1 MYFKLT
7 FCILHVLIIPKDV
20 SSLCLTWTS
29 SADDIIRSHCYWYV
43 ELSKAVS
50 FFEADDICASN
61 GGRLA
66 PFVDS
71 WQYSIIENMRPYT
84 TPDTFIGVIDIG
96 KENTWTQLDGTKID
110 SSFTNTFD
118 LNNNQPNGGKSQNCI
133 VMDMEPHH
141 YFRPDKTQDKSCFS
155 SFKTTAMICYADK
168 KEFCYVWMSVNDGK
182 LREHCY
188 WLTTKPRSSSRW
200 NFIDALSRCTAEGGT
215 LAPAIDEMQLAFI
228 RETLTGIF
236 QSPNATC
243 TGVWMGSNTIRGY
256 TWNWNNDPN
265 FLSIPLGNLTPEKCL
280 RLKKDTLDAAYIS
293 CNSDLSDVRGAVC
306 FRNATGQILTTP
318 TTTTPTTTT
327 ETHPLTTSTTSTTT
341 TTTLPTTTSASTT
354 TTPPTT
360 SEVPGVLNLT
370 YLEQVKVAL
379 TVDPKETSAFKAT
392 LNCAEDNRFVSKC
405 MGYTGVAVISG
416 IFVTILFLDV
426 KLLISCR

>member
-1 MYFKLT
+1 MHRIKAKLKTSRKAETKVKILYRLLRADEDPAKGLTAKDPNSVVTVDSHVSYGSYGSDSRYISCSKTLEGINEFASHSKT
-7 FCILHVLIIPKDV
+7 FPRRIGYVYRLLRNDENPEMGLMAKNIWSKVSVQEHVAFGSHGVASRYISCCKSEAAVQRLAFLSRTNPKRIALLKVGLVFSNMKIIDLTDPLLIIPKDV

-168 KEFCYVWMSVNDGK
+168 KEFCYIWMSVNDGK

-236 QSPNATC
+236 QY
-243 TGVWMGSNTIRGY
+243 G
-256 TWNWNNDPN
+256 
-265 FLSIPLGNLTPEKCL
+265 F
-280 RLKKDTLDAAYIS
+280 
-293 CNSDLSDVRGAVC
+293 
-306 FRNATGQILTTP
+306 
-318 TTTTPTTTT
+318 
-327 ETHPLTTSTTSTTT
+327 
-341 TTTLPTTTSASTT
+341 
-354 TTPPTT
+354 
-360 SEVPGVLNLT
+360 
-370 YLEQVKVAL
+370 
-379 TVDPKETSAFKAT
+379 
-392 LNCAEDNRFVSKC
+392 
-405 MGYTGVAVISG
+405 
-416 IFVTILFLDV
+416 
-426 KLLISCR
+426 

>member
-1 MYFKLT
+1 
-7 FCILHVLIIPKDV
+7 
-20 SSLCLTWTS
+20 
-29 SADDIIRSHCYWYV
+29 
-43 ELSKAVS
+43 
-50 FFEADDICASN
+50 
-61 GGRLA
+61 
-66 PFVDS
+66 
-71 WQYSIIENMRPYT
+71 
-84 TPDTFIGVIDIG
+84 
-96 KENTWTQLDGTKID
+96 
-110 SSFTNTFD
+110 
-118 LNNNQPNGGKSQNCI
+118 
-133 VMDMEPHH
+133 
-141 YFRPDKTQDKSCFS
+141 
-155 SFKTTAMICYADK
+155 
-168 KEFCYVWMSVNDGK
+168 MSVNDGK

-200 NFIDALSRCTAEGGT
+200 SFIDALSRCTAEGGT

-256 TWNWNNDPN
+256 AWNWNNDPN

-280 RLKKDTLDAAYIS
+280 RLKKDTMDAAYIS
-293 CNSDLSDVRGAVC
+293 CNSDLSDVRGAIC

-327 ETHPLTTSTTSTTT
+327 QTHPPTTSTTSTTT

-379 TVDPKETSAFKAT
+379 TVDPKETSGLIT
-392 LNCAEDNRFVSKC
+392 IQTRNENLMRNRMERSELETDLEVLQSDI
-405 MGYTGVAVISG
+405 GRIARIEPVVQINN
-416 IFVTILFLDV
+416 VDDDEELFE
-426 KLLISCR
+426 S